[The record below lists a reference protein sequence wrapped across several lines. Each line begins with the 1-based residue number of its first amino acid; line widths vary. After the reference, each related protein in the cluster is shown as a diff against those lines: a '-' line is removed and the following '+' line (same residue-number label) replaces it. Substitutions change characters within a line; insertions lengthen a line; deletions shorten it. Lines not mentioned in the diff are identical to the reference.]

1 MNDAPVRRPCIFCGS
16 TENKL
21 TNQHV
26 FAEQLRERFE
36 DVIGEEGVTSIRT
49 GSEPPREFPS
59 APFADKIG
67 GFCNKCNEGW
77 MEDIENQAISILDT
91 MMTGGFPR
99 TLKPSDQL
107 SLSTFAVLSA
117 LVLDHQVPKNRV
129 VPDAEYDAF
138 DSKQTPLDHHIV
150 WIGKTDP
157 RVDNLV
163 VAMRK
168 GRVRSIQA
176 DTHPDLVRILQE
188 AMSNGQWIYAFTFSI
203 GFVVFQVMG
212 HDIPAALNVNVG
224 PDHFRVLDRIWP
236 VQGDNSVALQGLRY
250 NSGPPR

>member
-1 MNDAPVRRPCIFCGS
+1 MTSRAPGR
-16 TENKL
+16 
-21 TNQHV
+21 
-26 FAEQLRERFE
+26 A
-36 DVIGEEGVTSIRT
+36 
-49 GSEPPREFPS
+49 
-59 APFADKIG
+59 
-67 GFCNKCNEGW
+67 
-77 MEDIENQAISILDT
+77 
-91 MMTGGFPR
+91 
-99 TLKPSDQL
+99 
-107 SLSTFAVLSA
+107 
-117 LVLDHQVPKNRV
+117 NRV

-138 DSKQTPLDHHIV
+138 YSKQTPLDHHIV

-212 HDIPAALNVNVG
+212 HYIPAALNVG

-236 VQGDNSVALQGLRY
+236 VQGDIVWPSKDSVITLGHLDNLHELIAGVT
-250 NSGPPR
+250 PP